1 MSLVTRCPGCATA
14 FRVLPGQLAARNGQ
28 VRCGKCNTVFDGIA
42 ALLGAAPAAT
52 PAKPVP
58 APAAPA
64 LAEAAPKLEVLEEPL
79 AEFLAEPAPPPRR
92 ALLGWLTALA
102 ALTLVAQ
109 ILVHFRAELVAA
121 APITRGSLEGA
132 CRLLGCELRLPRQVK
147 LLSIDSYDVRPDP
160 RRDGVIILNAV
171 IRNRAPFAQEYPA
184 LQLTLTD
191 ENNRELVSR
200 AILPRDYLEPA
211 RSSELMARGIE
222 PDGEA
227 ALTVHFD
234 ASRTR
239 ATGYELVLF
248 YPS

>member
-42 ALLGAAPAAT
+42 ALVNRGGAPDADPQT
-52 PAKPVP
+52 IPSD
-58 APAAPA
+58 
-64 LAEAAPKLEVLEEPL
+64 EPL
-79 AEFLAEPAPPPRR
+79 PEFLAEPAPPRR
-92 ALLGWLTALA
+92 ALWWTFVSLA
-102 ALTLVAQ
+102 ALALVAQ
-109 ILVHFRAELVAA
+109 ILLHYRAELAA
-121 APITRGSLEGA
+121 AVPAARGALEAA
-132 CRLLGCELRLPRQVK
+132 CAVAGCEVRLPRQVK

-160 RRDGVIILNAV
+160 RREGVIMLNAV

-184 LQLTLTD
+184 LRLTLTD
-191 ENNRELVSR
+191 EANRELVSR
-200 AILPRDYLEPA
+200 SILPREYLAAA
-211 RSSELMARGIE
+211 RLRESIARGI
-222 PDGEA
+222 DAGGEA
-227 ALTVHFD
+227 ALTLYFD

>member
-1 MSLVTRCPGCATA
+1 MSLVTRCPRCATA

-28 VRCGKCNTVFDGIA
+28 VRCGKCNAVFDGLA
-42 ALLGAAPAAT
+42 ALVEAAPTAT
-52 PAKPVP
+52 PAKATP
-58 APAAPA
+58 APAA
-64 LAEAAPKLEVLEEPL
+64 AEPAPKLEVLDEPL
-79 AEFLAEPAPPPRR
+79 PEFLAEPAPPRR
-92 ALLGWLTALA
+92 ALWGWLTALA

-109 ILVHFRAELVAA
+109 ILLHFRAEVVAA
-121 APITRGSLEGA
+121 LPIARGSLAGA

-184 LQLTLTD
+184 LQLTHTD

-227 ALTVHFD
+227 ALTLHFD